1 MTDSIPETLIKLA
14 AYYEK
19 KLSDEQ
25 IEMYSAQLSEHL
37 TELEAAL
44 ACKKYIDNPGNE
56 FFPRPVSKLIYL
68 VKKPVSNEDMA
79 QNITGLLMEAVR
91 AYGPH
96 WASGHSQNGEMV
108 YAGKDQAYTTWEN
121 AALSVFG
128 RVGVV
133 AVQRYGGWLNFC
145 QNVYESPEGVVRA
158 QTKNLLTSLQN
169 IKEQTGSYAS
179 LPYHKEQIGPV
190 SDVSNL
196 ISIMSNGK
204 GLK

>member
-1 MTDSIPETLIKLA
+1 MTISTLIIKLA

-19 KLSDEQ
+19 ILTDDQVE
-25 IEMYSAQLSEHL
+25 IYANQLAESL
-37 TELEAAL
+37 TPEETAL
-44 ACKKYIDNPGNE
+44 ACKKYIDNPANE

-79 QNITGLLMEAVR
+79 QNITGLLMAAVR

-96 WASGHSQNGEMV
+96 WASGHAQSGEMI
-108 YAGKDQAYTTWEN
+108 YAGKDQAYKTWEN

-128 RVGVV
+128 QVGLV

-158 QTKNLLTSLQN
+158 QVKNLTTSLQN

-179 LPYHKEQIGPV
+179 LPYHSEQIGPV

-204 GLK
+204 SIK

>member
-1 MTDSIPETLIKLA
+1 MIDQIKINLVKLA

-19 KLSDEQ
+19 TLTSEQ
-25 IEMYSAQLSEHL
+25 IGLYSNQLAESMTDQEV
-37 TELEAAL
+37 AI
-44 ACKKYIDNPGNE
+44 ACKKYIDNPANE

-96 WASGHSQNGEMV
+96 WASGHYQNGAPV
-108 YAGKDQAYTTWEN
+108 FAGKDQAYTTWEN

-128 RVGVV
+128 QVGLV

-158 QTKNLLTSLQN
+158 QVKNLTTSLQN

-179 LPYHKEQIGPV
+179 LPYQSEQTGPV
-190 SDVSNL
+190 NELQNL
-196 ISIMSNGK
+196 ISITSNK
-204 GLK
+204 ASLK